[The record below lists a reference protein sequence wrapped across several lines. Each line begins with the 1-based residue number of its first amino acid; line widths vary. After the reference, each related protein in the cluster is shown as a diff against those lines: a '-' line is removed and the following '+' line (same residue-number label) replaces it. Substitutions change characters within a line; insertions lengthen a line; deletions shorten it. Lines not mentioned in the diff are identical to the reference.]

1 MSMHSAVG
9 ALCAAALAAVSM
21 APVLAQP
28 WPGKP
33 IRLIVAQAP
42 GSATDM
48 VARIIA
54 PAMAETLGQ
63 PLIVDNR
70 TGAGGVL
77 GSELV
82 AKAPADGYTL
92 LLANISTHGVN
103 PALHRKLPFDPVRDF
118 TPVSM
123 VSTTPNLLVVHPS
136 LPARTVRQLVALARS
151 KPGALNFATPGTGS
165 SQHLATE
172 LFRSMAGFDSLHVP
186 YKGTPPAMAATLS
199 GEASWMMPTLTSAL
213 PHVKAN
219 RVRVLAVTSA
229 QRLEELPDVPALA
242 ELFPGFEVVSWYA
255 LVGPAGVPRA
265 IVDRLNQEVARATT
279 VAEVR
284 RSLAAT
290 GMTVRTGTPEQLAAY
305 IRDDIA
311 RWTRVVR
318 EAKIAIE

>member
-1 MSMHSAVG
+1 MSMHTAVRV
-9 ALCAAALAAVSM
+9 LCAAALAAGSV
-21 APVLAQP
+21 APVLAQT

-42 GSATDM
+42 GSATDV
-48 VARIIA
+48 VARILA
-54 PAMAETLGQ
+54 PALAEALGQ
-63 PLIVDNR
+63 PLLVDNR

-77 GSELV
+77 GTELA

-136 LPARTVRQLVALARS
+136 LPVKSAGELVALARK
-151 KPGALNFATPGTGS
+151 KPGALLYATPGTGS

-186 YKGTPPAMAATLS
+186 YKGTPPALAATIS

-219 RVRVLAVTSA
+219 RLRVLAVTSA
-229 QRLEELPDVPALA
+229 QRLEDLPEVPALA
-242 ELFPGFEVVSWYA
+242 EVFPGFEVVSWYA
-255 LVGPAGVPRA
+255 LVGPAGLPRA
-265 IVDRLNQEVARATT
+265 IVERLNQEVARASA

-284 RSLAAT
+284 RALALN
-290 GMTVRTGTPEQLAAY
+290 GMAVRTGTPEQLAAY